1 MAKDLDLNALR
12 LFATVVEAGSFTRAA
27 ERLDVAKA
35 KVSLQVARLEQQL
48 GVSLFTRT
56 TRKIALTD
64 AGRHLYQHCQ
74 HYLTGLQEALVQV
87 ANPETEL
94 QGTLRVSASVNHA
107 SQSVAPALAQFA
119 KLHPALHIDLRTN
132 DRITDLVADGI
143 DLSFRMGW
151 LRDSSQRAIK
161 LGEFEQWLLASPA
174 YLKKWGRPQH
184 PQELREHEWLALSL
198 LPTPLTW
205 KFQSDAPRSGKRH
218 KEPTKAGEQV
228 TVHMKSRIQVD
239 APSSL
244 LALLQQG
251 LGISVMEYMSAQ
263 AAIKAGKLER
273 VLPEWQLASG
283 GIYAVLPPG
292 RHVPAKVR
300 AFIDFYRE
308 FIA

>member
-205 KFQSDAPRSGKRH
+205 KFQSDAPRSGKRS